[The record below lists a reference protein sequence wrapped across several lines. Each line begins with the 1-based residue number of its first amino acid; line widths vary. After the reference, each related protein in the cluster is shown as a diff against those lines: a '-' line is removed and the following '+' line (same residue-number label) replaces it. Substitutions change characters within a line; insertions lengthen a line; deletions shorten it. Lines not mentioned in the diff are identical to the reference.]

1 MTTGG
6 RRSRALWAGTIS
18 SVGGVSFL
26 ANVPHLFVEEGVA
39 AYVFGVLLPM
49 GLAAG
54 LVALGYRVY
63 RSDLDTDL
71 LPVVAVWTFAGVVG
85 MGAVSATA
93 LVYQFAEGGVVVH
106 VGYLVSNLLTTGG
119 IAGALIGRYDGRQR
133 QQRRVTER
141 ARQHYR
147 TLLDASPD
155 AIFVAR
161 ADNGIIVDVNRTAET
176 LLNRPVDE
184 ILGMHQVD
192 LHPTEQRDQYRDL
205 FETHVTAGEGIVTEL
220 PDGSGVHVVT
230 ADGERVPVGI
240 NATTFEHRDTTFFLG
255 IFRDVSERRRRE
267 VELQNRTEQLELLN
281 RVIRHDIRN
290 DMTVITGWTDVLS
303 NHVDDEGEAIVDR
316 LQGAG
321 QHVIELTNV
330 AREYVEIV
338 TGSAAADV
346 RTVSLGSVIQDVLTA
361 RREEYPDAEF
371 RLTDDIDVDVE
382 ANEMLSSVFRNLL
395 NNAVQHNDSDTPR
408 VEIGVDDDEETVV
421 VRVADNGPGIPDDQ
435 KETVFGKGENGLD
448 SPGTGIGLYLVET
461 LVTEFGGEVWIED
474 NEPKGAVVNVRL
486 RRAGSVETHS
496 MSVCSPE

>member
-1 MTTGG
+1 MTAGG

-26 ANVPHLFVEEGVA
+26 VNVPHLFVEEGVVT
-39 AYVFGVLLPM
+39 YVFGVLLPL

-54 LVALGYRVY
+54 LVALGYHVY
-63 RSDLDTDL
+63 RSNLDTDL

-93 LVYQFAEGGVVVH
+93 LVYQFAEGGVIVH
-106 VGYLVSNLLTTGG
+106 AGYFVSNLLTTGG
-119 IAGALIGRYDGRQR
+119 IAGGLIGRYDGRQR
-133 QQRRVTER
+133 QQRRETEL

-147 TLLDASPD
+147 TLLNSSPD

-161 ADNGIIVDVNRTAET
+161 AENGIIVDINRSAET
-176 LLNRPVDE
+176 LLNRPADE
-184 ILGMHQVD
+184 ILGMQQVD
-192 LHPTEQRDQYRDL
+192 LHPTEQRDQYRRV

-220 PDGSGVHVVT
+220 PDGSDVQVVT
-230 ADGERVPVGI
+230 ADGDRVPVGI
-240 NATTFEHRDTTFFLG
+240 NATTFEHRDRTLVLG
-255 IFRDVSERRRRE
+255 IFRDISERRRRE
-267 VELQNRTEQLELLN
+267 AELQNRTEQLELLN

-290 DMTVITGWTDVLS
+290 DMAVITGWTDVLS

-330 AREYVEIV
+330 AREYVEII
-338 TGSAAADV
+338 TGSATADV
-346 RTVSLGSVIQDVLTA
+346 RAVSLGSVIQDVLTA
-361 RREEYPDAEF
+361 RREEYPDVEF
-371 RLTDDIDVDVE
+371 RLDEDIDVDVK

-408 VEIGVDDDEETVV
+408 VEISVDDDETVV

-435 KETVFGKGENGLD
+435 KKTVFGKGEKGLD
-448 SPGTGIGLYLVET
+448 SPGTGIGLYLVKT

-474 NEPKGAVVNVRL
+474 NEPRGAVVNVRL
-486 RRAGSVETHS
+486 RRAGNGETHS
-496 MSVCSPE
+496 MPACSPD